1 MKFKVKCYISIFKNL
16 FMNKMK
22 EVLHELKKVFVNDV
36 EKTELSEAVLET
48 EVITEQVELTET
60 TEETTE
66 EVELAEAPMDEAKD
80 EAPVVEEK
88 VEYVTKLELQDFQR
102 TIMELL
108 EKVLKPMESKQD
120 VPKELSV
127 DEKTELSEV
136 PEEISHSPEV
146 EVEKKADLYKP
157 KVMRNESIQSRVYSK
172 LFN

>member
-1 MKFKVKCYISIFKNL
+1 MNFKLKCYISVLKNL

-48 EVITEQVELTET
+48 EVITEQVELAET
-60 TEETTE
+60 TEETT
-66 EVELAEAPMDEAKD
+66 EVELAEAPMDESKED
-80 EAPVVEEK
+80 APVVEEK

-120 VPKELSV
+120 VPKELSA

-146 EVEKKADLYKP
+146 EVEKKADLYRP
-157 KVMRNESIQSRVYSK
+157 KVMQNESIQSRVYSK